1 MKNFSNVKHYTKKA
15 CGVNIINHFENRQ
28 TCRFLFFIQKYYQ
41 IIFNV
46 HKYYE
51 SYYVIYNTI
60 VHNKGDNHYAK
71 FSKH

>member
-1 MKNFSNVKHYTKKA
+1 MLSITLRID
-15 CGVNIINHFENRQ
+15 IIVDSY
-28 TCRFLFFIQKYYQ
+28 FFVLKYYQ
-41 IIFNV
+41 LIFNV